1 MTPAGAR
8 GRSHV
13 PPPVVDRAVDGTPL
27 YALRGE
33 LPVEVDGSAVQCHLC
48 GGWFRHIGSAHVL
61 HAHGMT
67 AAEYRQ
73 LVGLNPRRAL
83 QAPDLRMRRAEQMR
97 RQIATDP
104 RLRQAMAAG
113 VALARAGELQRR
125 ARDEQRERPLVIQ
138 RERQLA
144 QSGARLGA
152 ARAAAYRRRREQRA
166 RALGYEDLEDYY
178 RSRYVRE
185 RTRLEDLAAELGCA
199 ESAVRGD
206 LRRRAL
212 GPDRTRSYGARWRPR
227 A

>member
-1 MTPAGAR
+1 MSPPGAR
-8 GRSHV
+8 GQSNL
-13 PPPVVDRAVDGTPL
+13 PPPVVDRAHDGTPL
-27 YALRGE
+27 YAPRGE
-33 LPVEVDGSAVQCHLC
+33 LPAEVDGSAVQCHLC

-73 LVGLNPRRAL
+73 LVGLNPRHPL
-83 QAPDLRMRRAEQMR
+83 QARELRVLRAGQMR

-104 RLRQAMAAG
+104 QLRQAMAAG

-125 ARDEQRERPLVIQ
+125 AREEQRERPVAIE

-152 ARAAAYRRRREQRA
+152 ARAAAYRERREQRA
-166 RALGYEDLEDYY
+166 RVLGYQDLEGYY

-185 RTRLEDLAAELGCA
+185 RTRLDELAAELGCA

-206 LRRRAL
+206 LRRLAL
-212 GPDRTRSYGARWRPR
+212 GPDRSRSHGARWRGHE
-227 A
+227 

>member
-8 GRSHV
+8 GRWHV

-33 LPVEVDGSAVQCHLC
+33 LPVDVDGSAVQCHLC

-83 QAPDLRMRRAEQMR
+83 QAPDLRVRRADQMR
-97 RQIATDP
+97 RQITTDP

-113 VALARAGELQRR
+113 VAQARAGNLQRR
-125 ARDEQRERPLVIQ
+125 AREEQRERPVAVE

-144 QSGARLGA
+144 ESGARLGA

-166 RALGYEDLEDYY
+166 RELGYVDLEGYY

-185 RTRLEDLAAELGCA
+185 RMRLEDLATELGCA

-206 LRRRAL
+206 LRRLAL
-212 GPDRTRSYGARWRPR
+212 GPDRRRSHGARWRQST
-227 A
+227 